1 MKHLEIAKNFLQK
14 NIKEKLDLIELRR
27 LVYINLSLTIIALV
41 ILIFDK
47 FFYMSFNLDSYYSI
61 NTQSAQ
67 ENQGS
72 QGSSTAKF
80 ISSRELIISGIRLNT
95 QIVSVNGKSF
105 RNNNEARAYIL
116 SFDVSKADMIISYKS
131 DSGLIKTV
139 KFTK

>member
-27 LVYINLSLTIIALV
+27 LVYINLSLTIIALGV
-41 ILIFDK
+41 LIFDK
-47 FFYMSFNLDSYYSI
+47 FFYMSFSLDSIYTM
-61 NTQSAQ
+61 NAQSAQ

-72 QGSSTAKF
+72 SSAKF

-95 QIVSVNGKSF
+95 KIVSVNGKSF
-105 RNNNEARAYIL
+105 NNNNEARAYIL
-116 SFDVSKADMIISYKS
+116 SFDVSKADMTISYKS